1 MCPRGVGMTEF
12 NTEQPS
18 STPESF
24 AGLRDSALEWIDRVG
39 RDIEID
45 NLVLTPE
52 GNRVWHKLMTKFV
65 FEAPP
70 EQRKESLIRW
80 QKLHQPNINKD
91 RGVLEKNLLLA
102 SMYNEVEEESSADGR
117 YLRTMLASFNEAAHL
132 DEDQAALRRVQFMG
146 LWAVRQIETD
156 FSS

>member
-1 MCPRGVGMTEF
+1 MTEF

-24 AGLRDSALEWIDRVG
+24 AGLRDSALEWIDQLG

-65 FEAPP
+65 YDAPS
-70 EQRKESLIRW
+70 EQQEESLRHW
-80 QKLHQPNINKD
+80 RKLHQSKINED
-91 RGVLEKNLLLA
+91 PGVREKNLLLA
-102 SMYNEVEEESSADGR
+102 SMAYEVEEESSADGR
-117 YLRTMLASFNEAAHL
+117 YLRTLLARFNEAAHL

>member
-1 MCPRGVGMTEF
+1 MTEF

-132 DEDQAALRRVQFMG
+132 DEDQAALRAGSIYGPLGGPSNR
-146 LWAVRQIETD
+146 D
-156 FSS
+156 

>member
-1 MCPRGVGMTEF
+1 MTEF
-12 NTEQPS
+12 NSEQPS

>member
-1 MCPRGVGMTEF
+1 MTEF

>member
-1 MCPRGVGMTEF
+1 MCRRGVGMTEF

-24 AGLRDSALEWIDRVG
+24 AGLRDSALEWIDQLG

-45 NLVLTPE
+45 NLVLTPA

-65 FEAPP
+65 YDAPP
-70 EQRKESLIRW
+70 EQREESLRQW
-80 QKLHQPNINKD
+80 RKLYISKIDMDP
-91 RGVLEKNLLLA
+91 GVREKNLLLA
-102 SMYNEVEEESSADGR
+102 SMTNEVEEESSTDGR

-132 DEDQAALRRVQFMG
+132 DENQAALRRVQFMG
-146 LWAVRQIETD
+146 LWAVRQIKTD
-156 FSS
+156 FST